1 MKILGID
8 PGLLNLG
15 CVLLEVEKGEIAT
28 IYAETLKT
36 SPQDPLS
43 KRLFYLYKELERL
56 LRERKPEVIVL
67 EEAIPKANPQSTAK
81 VMQTKTLVFLLSE
94 EMGIPLRLYHPS
106 FWKSFLLGNGMAKKG
121 EIKKFLKGLLGD
133 KIGLIKNEHLA
144 DALALTLVYA
154 LEENLIKEF
163 PCSTK

>member
-1 MKILGID
+1 MKVLGID

-15 CVLLEVEKGEIAT
+15 CVLLEVEEGGIAT

-81 VMQTKTLVFLLSE
+81 VLQTKTLIYLLSE
-94 EMGIPLRLYHPS
+94 ELVIPLRLYHPS
-106 FWKSFLLGNGMAKKG
+106 FWKSFLMGNGMAKKG
-121 EIKKFLKGLLGD
+121 EVKKFLKGLLGD

-144 DALALTLVYA
+144 DALALALVYA
-154 LEENLIKEF
+154 LEENLIKDF
-163 PCSTK
+163 HVL